1 MKYDAFK
8 QFVCFK
14 PSNLKC
20 YDSPSFVHSACGAGW
35 LPLEYVPVKAKLRSF
50 VPLNGAICIHAEMRL
65 NLHDWG
71 WYWAL
76 CCGSSAGMWDV
87 NSPAPDCQ
95 YPELFNQTPAAS
107 PALSLVSVHRPQ
119 TQNNFQTRQI
129 KGKMERECHS
139 LTLARWQHSMQAGNS
154 SIN

>member
-1 MKYDAFK
+1 MCSSSG
-8 QFVCFK
+8 FVL
-14 PSNLKC
+14 SLLW
-20 YDSPSFVHSACGAGW
+20 SVLT
-35 LPLEYVPVKAKLRSF
+35 LPHLCTAPLVWDDFHLEYVPVKAKLRSF

-95 YPELFNQTPAAS
+95 YPELFNQTPTAS

-129 KGKMERECHS
+129 KERECHS
-139 LTLARWQHSMQAGNS
+139 LTWQGGN
-154 SIN
+154 IQCRLGIAQ